1 MLHDSCIHSKYTHLH
16 PLQYGDDAYSIDVFV
31 VDRFGK
37 SGKSSARRARDAAM
51 SADREL
57 TGSHVDLASKIDQY
71 FEAWNSRDL
80 TALRAL
86 FDERVELHDWNVR
99 VTGEDDVVKA
109 NAGIFDAF
117 PNVCIVVRDT
127 LVCVPKRAVTCEIE
141 VHLKDVEDT
150 KLTVVDVIR
159 FTGANEICSV
169 RAYKM

>member
-57 TGSHVDLASKIDQY
+57 ASKIEQY
-71 FEAWNSRDL
+71 FKAWNSRDL

-141 VHLKDVEDT
+141 VHLKDAEDT

-159 FTGANEICSV
+159 FTEANEICSV